1 MMSGS
6 IAKAWSDDRIADGVD
21 WEKEIFEAID
31 GARVAV
37 LLVTANFLTSD
48 FILQKE
54 TPRFLG
60 RSAEKRGVRTNPPI
74 SSDVRGGP
82 QMSPRAVDGLSWCEQ
97 NCTGLCDQNWNDD
110 GFIGVA
116 WAARTVALLV
126 RRMGLCGDAT

>member
-1 MMSGS
+1 MSGS

-60 RSAEKRGVRTNPPI
+60 RSAEKRGVRAYPESHLNL
-74 SSDVRGGP
+74 V
-82 QMSPRAVDGLSWCEQ
+82 
-97 NCTGLCDQNWNDD
+97 
-110 GFIGVA
+110 
-116 WAARTVALLV
+116 LV
-126 RRMGLCGDAT
+126 RFMTSIHQAWDASIPNL